1 VHYAYH
7 PCDGAVL
14 SLHEFAG
21 KNWHLQHSKRLIMDE
36 IARGIDELGVL
47 LMGHVRGAYWYGSR
61 LSVDEARRLVP
72 YNNATSLQV
81 TAAVLAGVVWVLENP
96 RASITEPD
104 EIDYARILEICRPYL
119 GEMVGAY
126 TDWTPLQDRGRLFAE
141 DLDTTDPW
149 QFKNFRVV

>member
-1 VHYAYH
+1 
-7 PCDGAVL
+7 
-14 SLHEFAG
+14 
-21 KNWHLQHSKRLIMDE
+21 M
-36 IARGIDELGVL
+36 
-47 LMGHVRGAYWYGSR
+47 
-61 LSVDEARRLVP
+61 P

-81 TAAVLAGVVWVLENP
+81 TATVLAGVVWALENP

-104 EIDYARILEICRPYL
+104 EMDYARILEICRPYL